1 MLMHRIKTLGHI
13 VATTEIPWRKKKD
26 KYNADDMLK
35 QEGIKMIKEWQNSY
49 EVIMNYINLE
59 KYRNRQNRYNILST
73 YKNIKNSTLP
83 IQPAD
88 DGSHITMKGAVQ
100 KIMDTLTTGTE
111 EQQKKYS
118 KGLNLGDDKAS
129 KGWNRRATIT
139 ALSKLN
145 QTYKEQ
151 KGTMKVGQNI
161 KYYNISLCMN
171 QLYMCLNIQNVHTKI
186 FLSLL
191 KEEKSPAG
199 GTMSL
204 PIVEDDESNPH
215 NSVRKT
221 LSQTDSESFKIP
233 RVNIANIPSETNL
246 S

>member
-1 MLMHRIKTLGHI
+1 M
-13 VATTEIPWRKKKD
+13 
-26 KYNADDMLK
+26 
-35 QEGIKMIKEWQNSY
+35 
-49 EVIMNYINLE
+49 
-59 KYRNRQNRYNILST
+59 ST

-111 EQQKKYS
+111 EEQKKYS

-161 KYYNISLCMN
+161 K
-171 QLYMCLNIQNVHTKI
+171 
-186 FLSLL
+186 
-191 KEEKSPAG
+191 
-199 GTMSL
+199 
-204 PIVEDDESNPH
+204 
-215 NSVRKT
+215 
-221 LSQTDSESFKIP
+221 
-233 RVNIANIPSETNL
+233 
-246 S
+246 

>member
-1 MLMHRIKTLGHI
+1 
-13 VATTEIPWRKKKD
+13 
-26 KYNADDMLK
+26 
-35 QEGIKMIKEWQNSY
+35 
-49 EVIMNYINLE
+49 
-59 KYRNRQNRYNILST
+59 
-73 YKNIKNSTLP
+73 
-83 IQPAD
+83 
-88 DGSHITMKGAVQ
+88 MKGAVQ

-171 QLYMCLNIQNVHTKI
+171 QLYMCLNIQNVHTNI
-186 FLSLL
+186 FLSL
-191 KEEKSPAG
+191 KGRKISCRRNNV
-199 GTMSL
+199 S
-204 PIVEDDESNPH
+204 SNC
-215 NSVRKT
+215 
-221 LSQTDSESFKIP
+221 
-233 RVNIANIPSETNL
+233 
-246 S
+246 